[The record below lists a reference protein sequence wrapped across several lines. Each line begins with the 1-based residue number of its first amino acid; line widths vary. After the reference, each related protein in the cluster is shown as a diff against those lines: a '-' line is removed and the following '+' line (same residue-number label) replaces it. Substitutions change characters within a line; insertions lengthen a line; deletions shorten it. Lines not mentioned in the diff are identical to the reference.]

1 MKKSVF
7 KKRFITSII
16 LIILI
21 LILILLHIIPHFR
34 FINQENF
41 KNIQSK
47 SYNLVF
53 LRSHKNRD
61 SFECDKNQLWGP
73 DIDAEYI
80 LDLLSEKDIV
90 VTNDILLAHECI
102 KKFASVLKYSGEILN
117 KTNIANEV
125 SKRNLMTEIR
135 SSDPFH
141 LSKSK
146 PFLKKYKSNF

>member
-1 MKKSVF
+1 MLFLTEGIRPYKHPLIKNVYVGQ
-7 KKRFITSII
+7 RF
-16 LIILI
+16 
-21 LILILLHIIPHFR
+21 
-34 FINQENF
+34 NEA
-41 KNIQSK
+41 
-47 SYNLVF
+47 
-53 LRSHKNRD
+53 D
-61 SFECDKNQLWGP
+61 
-73 DIDAEYI
+73 EYI

-146 PFLKKYKSNF
+146 PFLKKYKSNFLNIEKLNFKKLSKIESISFVIFLFI

>member
-1 MKKSVF
+1 MF
-7 KKRFITSII
+7 KI
-16 LIILI
+16 LIDADACPVKDEVYKVAIRNNLNVVVVSNGGIRPYKHPLI
-21 LILILLHIIPHFR
+21 
-34 FINQENF
+34 
-41 KNIQSK
+41 KNVYVGQGF
-47 SYNLVF
+47 NEA
-53 LRSHKNRD
+53 D
-61 SFECDKNQLWGP
+61 G
-73 DIDAEYI
+73 YI

-102 KKFASVLKYSGEILN
+102 KKFASVLKYSGEILD

-146 PFLKKYKSNF
+146 PFLKKYKSNFLNNLEILIRGHHKNE